1 MILFERCAQGKAAAA
16 AEYGDQTPAENS
28 IVHMLARAS
37 DKTSGQ
43 SLTDIQIVAQTYTF
57 MLAGAGWTAAA
68 SGLRCLS
75 ATC

>member
-1 MILFERCAQGKAAAA
+1 MILFERWLQGKAAAA

-57 MLAGAGWTAAA
+57 MLAGAA
-68 SGLRCLS
+68 L
-75 ATC
+75 